1 MLEKR
6 LESSINLK
14 MNKSVSQGKIILKAK
29 LERLFKGSED
39 PRKHYGVTIEVIEL
53 NEKDRRGFFIARKGY
68 CGFDGPRGKF
78 FGTRSRIDTEL
89 TSRTT

>member
-1 MLEKR
+1 MERGKI

-14 MNKSVSQGKIILKAK
+14 MDKSVRFASQDNFKSLNLFQRSAK
-29 LERLFKGSED
+29 TLRSLVIGINERE
-39 PRKHYGVTIEVIEL
+39 RE
-53 NEKDRRGFFIARKGY
+53 RFFIARKGY

>member
-1 MLEKR
+1 MERGKI

-14 MNKSVSQGKIILKAK
+14 MDKSVRFASQDNFKSLNLFQRSAK
-29 LERLFKGSED
+29 TLRS
-39 PRKHYGVTIEVIEL
+39 VIGI
-53 NEKDRRGFFIARKGY
+53 NEKERERERFFIARKGY